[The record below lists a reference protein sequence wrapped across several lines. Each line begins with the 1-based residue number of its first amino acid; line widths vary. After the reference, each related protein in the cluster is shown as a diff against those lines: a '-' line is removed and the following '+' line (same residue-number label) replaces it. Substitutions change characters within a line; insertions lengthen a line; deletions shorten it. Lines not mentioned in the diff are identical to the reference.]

1 MAEQPASQSTVDT
14 DEVLDLLRAESALL
28 EGHFLLSSGLRS
40 DRYFQCALALANPVA
55 AQKLAE
61 AFAERLSASSIPA
74 PQLVVGPAM
83 GAVVWA
89 QEVARALG
97 LRAFF
102 TERVDGQFA
111 LRRGFHIEP
120 GTKVLVVED
129 VVTTGGS
136 AKEVIRLLREL
147 GAQVVGVGSVVNRSG
162 GQPFE
167 DVELEL
173 VSLAQVQARTWG
185 ADDVPAEF
193 AGTEPIKPGSRP
205 GL

>member
-1 MAEQPASQSTVDT
+1 MDAGKGIVDT
-14 DEVLDLLRAESALL
+14 DEVLDLLRAEDALL

-55 AQKLAE
+55 ADKLAR
-61 AFAERLSASSIPA
+61 AFAQRLAASSIEA

-83 GAVVWA
+83 GAVVWS

-97 LRAFF
+97 LRSFF

-111 LRRGFHIEP
+111 LRRGFKIAP

-136 AKEVIRLLREL
+136 AKEVITLLRGM
-147 GAQVVGVGSVVNRSG
+147 GAEVVGVGSVVNRSG
-162 GQPFE
+162 GQPFA
-167 DVELEL
+167 DVGLEL
-173 VSLAQVQARTWG
+173 VSLAQVQARTWS

-193 AGTEPIKPGSRP
+193 VGTEPIKPGSRP